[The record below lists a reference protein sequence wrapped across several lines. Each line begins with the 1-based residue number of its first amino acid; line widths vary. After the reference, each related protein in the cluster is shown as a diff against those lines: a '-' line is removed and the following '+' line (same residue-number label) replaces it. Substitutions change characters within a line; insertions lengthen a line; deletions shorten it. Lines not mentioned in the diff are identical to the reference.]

1 MGGGIFTWGVS
12 SSSESESGLKLG
24 SGRIPP
30 CVHLLR
36 ACWNL
41 HLQPGL
47 ACRLALWSASTKCP
61 RRSIG
66 LGGRGSRG
74 WHPHAPP
81 WGGSCGL

>member
-1 MGGGIFTWGVS
+1 MGEGIFTWGVLS
-12 SSSESESGLKLG
+12 SSESGLKLG

-41 HLQPGL
+41 CLWPVL
-47 ACRLALWSASTKCP
+47 ACRLASWSASTRFP

-66 LGGRGSRG
+66 SGGRGSRG

-81 WGGSCGL
+81 WGGS